1 MTGCRWY
8 KVCSSDSMRMGASI
22 FAVSFVT
29 LLGCQCQHKPEQSCS
44 KLEAPAVTDRYY
56 EPSHASA
63 LAFSPPIAQDEAPLD
78 LSRADREPAAFVGYE
93 DLIRTYIYVRTDDR
107 WTADGNDRY
116 ERHAIIEKVGSS
128 TR

>member
-1 MTGCRWY
+1 MSL
-8 KVCSSDSMRMGASI
+8 V
-22 FAVSFVT
+22 AVV
-29 LLGCQCQHKPEQSCS
+29 GCQCQHKGEPSACKHVPIQAAEQ
-44 KLEAPAVTDRYY
+44 YY

-63 LAFSPPIAQDEAPLD
+63 LAFAPPIAQDEAPLD